1 MSLVPKKQITI
12 LGFSLILAGFSLASI
27 LNFTDP
33 FEATVFVFT
42 FFYLSLFLL
51 TLTAFTLLGFGIKR
65 WLWPKIFLND
75 LSGSLRQ
82 GLLLAIF
89 ITLAVALQIH
99 GILFWWLE
107 LSLLLFFIVLEIFV
121 NLKN

>member
-1 MSLVPKKQITI
+1 MSLSAVLST
-12 LGFSLILAGFSLASI
+12 FSLASI

-33 FEATVFVFT
+33 YEASALVFM

-51 TLTAFTLLGFGIKR
+51 SFSVFTLLAFGIKR
-65 WLWPKIFLND
+65 WLWPKIFVND

-89 ITLAVALQIH
+89 LTLAIALQLN
-99 GILFWWLE
+99 GIFFWWLE
-107 LSLLLFFIVLEIFV
+107 LSLLIFFMVLEIFV